1 MTNSTSTTTFSR
13 GDVVIVRWP
22 NKYTEIV
29 KARPAIVVQSDSFK
43 VDDDT
48 IILVPMTSDL
58 TLPLLSSRLP
68 VLMGTAEHLALNT
81 RADCLILPE
90 KVRHVLVD
98 RIGMRIGRCPE
109 SLMLR
114 VDRSLRLVLGL

>member
-1 MTNSTSTTTFSR
+1 MTSLTSTTTFSR

-29 KARPAIVVQSDSFK
+29 KARPAIVIQSDSFN

-48 IILVPMTSDL
+48 IILVPITSDL
-58 TLPLLSSRLP
+58 TLPLLGSRLP
-68 VLMGTAEHLALNT
+68 VLTGTSEHLALKT
-81 RADCLILPE
+81 RADYLILPE
-90 KVRHVLVD
+90 KVRHVPVS
-98 RIGMRIGRCPE
+98 RIGRRIGRCPE
-109 SLMLR
+109 TLMLR